1 MIFGILK
8 NYCENIADGWED
20 GCRIVQE
27 SLKEFWTEDDI
38 KEEEETD
45 FVTNVTHILS
55 IIKVRSSAFPY
66 RIPLRITK

>member
-8 NYCENIADGWED
+8 NYCENIAD

>member
-8 NYCENIADGWED
+8 NYCENIADGS
-20 GCRIVQE
+20 RILQE
-27 SLKEFWTEDDI
+27 SLKEFWTKDDI

-45 FVTNVTHILS
+45 CVTNVTHILS